1 MTVTATDQGLNP
13 LSNSITVTVDVDR
26 NANPPI
32 FQNLPNN
39 PTIQENLPTTQVF
52 YTVTATDADTVVSTF
67 SKNSLNTNKDILSW
81 MFFKPVLNFLLCLT
95 RVHSTTLHTPSLVME
110 LQQSISK
117 WMLRRVL

>member
-52 YTVTATDADTVVSTF
+52 YTVTATDADTVVSL
-67 SKNSLNTNKDILSW
+67 SQRIL
-81 MFFKPVLNFLLCLT
+81 
-95 RVHSTTLHTPSLVME
+95 
-110 LQQSISK
+110 
-117 WMLRRVL
+117 